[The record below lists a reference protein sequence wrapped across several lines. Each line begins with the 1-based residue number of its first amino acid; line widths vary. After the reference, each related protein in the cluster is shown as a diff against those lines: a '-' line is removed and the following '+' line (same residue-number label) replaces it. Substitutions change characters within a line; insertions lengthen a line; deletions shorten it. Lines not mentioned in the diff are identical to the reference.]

1 MIRIILVD
9 DHVMLRNALA
19 ARINEFEN
27 FKVVDQ
33 CSHGKELIHALE
45 TNPEPDL
52 VLLDLNMKEM
62 NGPIVRMQVCPLLL

>member
-27 FKVVDQ
+27 FKVV
-33 CSHGKELIHALE
+33 A
-45 TNPEPDL
+45 
-52 VLLDLNMKEM
+52 V
-62 NGPIVRMQVCPLLL
+62 

>member
-1 MIRIILVD
+1 
-9 DHVMLRNALA
+9 MLRNALA

-33 CSHGKELIHALE
+33 CSHGKELIHTLE

-52 VLLDLNMKEM
+52 VLLRKTDLLSKF
-62 NGPIVRMQVCPLLL
+62 